1 MGTKIELL
9 LRENVK
15 GLGKCGDV
23 VRVARGYARNYLV
36 PRRIAID
43 ANEAN
48 KALMNRRRTVLDKE
62 EALREAEI
70 NALVAL
76 ISGTV
81 VTTTMKADEHGH
93 LFGSVNAGAISAL
106 LLAAGKP
113 VEEKA
118 VRLDAPIKLVGTH
131 PVKVHVH
138 GDRTVEVSVVVVA
151 EAALA
156 APAS

>member
-1 MGTKIELL
+1 MATKIEVL

-23 VRVARGYARNYLV
+23 VRVARGYARNFLM
-36 PRRIAID
+36 PRRIAMD
-43 ANEAN
+43 PNAENQR
-48 KALMNRRRTVLDKE
+48 LMNRRRGVLDKE

-76 ISGTV
+76 INGTV

-93 LFGSVNAGAISAL
+93 LYGSVNAGAIAAL
-106 LLAAGKP
+106 LVAAGKP
-113 VEEKA
+113 VDEKS

-131 PVKVHVH
+131 ALKVHVH
-138 GDRTVEVSVVVVA
+138 ADRTAEISVVVVA
-151 EAALA
+151 EAAPVPA
-156 APAS
+156 AS